1 MSLSDDNGSSTS
13 ITDLPEEILIEIFR
27 YLPTSTLLCGVSQT
41 CSSWNWIV
49 QRESE
54 LGRLVKDI
62 SLDRNRLH
70 LENSD
75 LGESVAQILTRFS
88 PLQGLELNNFTKK
101 DAEVTL
107 QQVMSHT
114 LIML

>member
-1 MSLSDDNGSSTS
+1 MSKSEENGSIS

-27 YLPTSTLLCGVSQT
+27 YLATSTLICGVSQT
-41 CSSWNWIV
+41 CTSWNWIV
-49 QRESE
+49 QRESD

-62 SLDRNRLH
+62 ALDRNRLRF
-70 LENSD
+70 ENLD
-75 LGESVAQILTRFS
+75 LGDSVSQILTRFS

-107 QQVMSHT
+107 QQVMLHT
-114 LIML
+114 YIII